1 MSPGYDPISLIP
13 WTARK
18 LLWNPE
24 PLGAF
29 FGEVCMEVWQR
40 NPNDF
45 GREVMDILE
54 EKLGCYKL
62 SEGLSAPIKNEPQIK
77 KLEVKF

>member
-18 LLWNPE
+18 LLWNSE
-24 PLGAF
+24 LLGAF
-29 FGEVCMEVWQR
+29 FGELCMEVWQR

-54 EKLGCYKL
+54 EKLGCSKL